1 LKRAC
6 IAIAMAITGASASC
20 DRPHADPAP
29 ETTAPKTAMSEAGP
43 SAQASSVGAAP
54 AASATGPSTWQGSYK
69 SAQGALYIPPDWKD
83 VHWRV
88 KETDTGI
95 GDGALSMRVD
105 GSTGRASGALGG
117 PLGPASLEG
126 IVADGKVTARIT
138 PKDPPDGGFAGTLV
152 GSLAN
157 DRMEGTMSL
166 SSGFAGAIRTATF
179 TMARE
184 GKAAPR

>member
-1 LKRAC
+1 
-6 IAIAMAITGASASC
+6 MAAAGASASC
-20 DRPHADPAP
+20 DRPHAAPAP
-29 ETTAPKTAMSEAGP
+29 ETTVPKTAVSEGGP
-43 SAQASSVGAAP
+43 SAPASSAAAAP
-54 AASATGPSTWQGSYK
+54 AAPATGPTTWQGSYK
-69 SAQGALYIPPDWKD
+69 SAQGALYIPSDWKD
-83 VHWRV
+83 VHWKV

-105 GSTGRASGALGG
+105 GSTGRASGALDG
-117 PLGPASLEG
+117 PLGPATLEG
-126 IVADGKVTARIT
+126 VMADGKVTAQIT

-157 DRMEGTMSL
+157 DRMEGTMSV